1 MNLRLHVKFLDAL
14 SLLSSVEQKRVR
26 SVVVQLTGGEPTPG
40 LRQHKVGDF
49 TSFSAGMDIRILSV
63 EETGGRTLVHVDH
76 HDDAYRWGERHS
88 AILDSGDV
96 LLAVVPATTGVAR
109 ASTKSESAAPVTN
122 RFAALPSPVA
132 SVLNSA
138 RTDQELLD
146 VIAALSPEWQEL
158 ALAVASSS
166 SELNPPSDIVA
177 VDDELLQFALALPAE
192 KWRVFLHPNQRAIVD
207 LPPTSHLLIRGG
219 PGTGKTVCI
228 VHRFVRFAQQQLD
241 RPPRL
246 LALNPPAREA
256 LELAC
261 SSLGYVVPE
270 GAIVEFDEIDKR
282 VGFPDLLDQS
292 SAVFI
297 DEGQDLPVGVIA
309 RLLERL
315 ESGAV
320 LPHITIAFDPN
331 QAIVEPAG
339 DALAR
344 LSPYSDSL
352 SLTYCYRMTDEIR
365 AYSKSVLDRLHDN
378 YVGKRFQ
385 DQHHIDARRDAI
397 GGQMV
402 SGATGPEVEEVLVKE
417 GDLAAIAR
425 ITALKMLQ
433 DAGSW
438 DGIGVILVGERS
450 RALDDLERDGIP
462 IASPGSVKGLEFLR
476 GLVIDNLPHRSNEN
490 GKVVVTAAGYR
501 ELSGLYVAVTRFR
514 DKVTVVR
521 VAGPKRG

>member
-1 MNLRLHVKFLDAL
+1 MNLRLHAKFLDAL
-14 SLLSSVEQKRVR
+14 SLLSSVEQKRVL
-26 SVVVQLTGGEPTPG
+26 SVVVQLAEGESTPG

-63 EETGGRTLVHVDH
+63 EEHGGRTLVHVDH

-88 AILDSGDV
+88 AILGSGDM
-96 LLAVVPATTGVAR
+96 LLAVVPATTEVSR
-109 ASTKSESAAPVTN
+109 ASTKSESAVPVTN
-122 RFAALPSPVA
+122 RFAALPGPVA

-138 RTDQELLD
+138 QTDQELLD

-166 SELNPPSDIVA
+166 GESSPPSDILA

-192 KWRVFLHPNQRAIVD
+192 KWRVFLHPKQRAVVD

-219 PGTGKTVCI
+219 PGTGKTVCV
-228 VHRFVRFAQQQLD
+228 VHRFVRFAQQQSD

-261 SSLGYVVPE
+261 SSLGYVAPE
-270 GAIVEFDEIDKR
+270 GAIVEFGDLDKK
-282 VGFPDLLDQS
+282 VGLLDLLDQS

-309 RLLERL
+309 RLLERM
-315 ESGAV
+315 ESGAT

-339 DALAR
+339 DALTR
-344 LSPYSDSL
+344 LSSYADCL

-365 AYSKSVLDRLHDN
+365 AYSKSILDRLHDN
-378 YVGKRFQ
+378 YVGRRFQ
-385 DQHHIDARRDAI
+385 DQHHIDARRDTA
-397 GGQMV
+397 GGQTV
-402 SGATGPEVEEVLVKE
+402 SGTTGPEVEEMLVE
-417 GDLAAIAR
+417 EENLAATAR
-425 ITALKMLQ
+425 TAALKMLQ

-438 DGIGVILVGERS
+438 DGLGVILVGERS
-450 RALDDLERDGIP
+450 PAFDDLERDGISL
-462 IASPGSVKGLEFLR
+462 ASPGSVKGLEFLR
-476 GLVIDNLPHRSNEN
+476 GLVIDNLPHGVDEN
-490 GKVVVTAAGYR
+490 GKVAVTAAGYR

-514 DKVTVVR
+514 DKVIVVR
-521 VAGPKRG
+521 AAGPKRG